1 MTSLKEAIEQRRMA
15 EPRIVRSYEL
25 ADKPVSMLQVHLG
38 HYEKLV
44 LPWSRFHSAGHRGT
58 GENEELALLFA
69 KHEVVLRGV
78 RLALLLPKIAS
89 LHLACVWSES
99 VEFQAK
105 ANKNEAFI
113 SRVWV
118 HCLDSTGSMAKS
130 Y

>member
-1 MTSLKEAIEQRRMA
+1 MTTLQESIAQRRMA
-15 EPRIVRSYEL
+15 EPRIVCCYEM
-25 ADKPVSMLQVHLG
+25 ADKPVSMLQVRLG
-38 HYEKLV
+38 HDEKLV
-44 LPWSRFHSAGHRGT
+44 LPWSRFHSASHRGT

-89 LHLACVWSES
+89 LNLACVWGES

-105 ANKNEAFI
+105 ADKNEAFI

-118 HCLDSTGSMAKS
+118 NCLDSTGSKPES
-130 Y
+130 F